1 MFAAIRR
8 LAGKAQG
15 VEFCDQCGQV
25 CTSACRAEAHRDRV
39 RTELVARLPYPR

>member
-8 LAGKAQG
+8 RVGKAQG

-25 CTSACRAEAHRDRV
+25 CTSACRAETHRNRV
-39 RTELVARLPYPR
+39 RTQVAAQLPFPR